1 MQWIRFWKINYIV
14 HHEEKTICS
23 IYVNMYMYIYIYNIF
38 HMCIYV
44 YIHIKHIFMCISTID
59 IQIDLFC
66 QQLAATK
73 RSKRAWSKRRPRR
86 PWRFRTR
93 TSKHSRFPR
102 WKFVGSFPYPKIW
115 YWLWKLC
122 LKDMVFDVLFFF

>member
-1 MQWIRFWKINYIV
+1 M
-14 HHEEKTICS
+14 
-23 IYVNMYMYIYIYNIF
+23 
-38 HMCIYV
+38 
-44 YIHIKHIFMCISTID
+44 FMCISTID

-115 YWLWKLC
+115 DWLWKLC
-122 LKDMVFDVLFFF
+122 LKNMVFDVSFFFLKKNVWVGACVVMSIRVAFQDGQLIFPK